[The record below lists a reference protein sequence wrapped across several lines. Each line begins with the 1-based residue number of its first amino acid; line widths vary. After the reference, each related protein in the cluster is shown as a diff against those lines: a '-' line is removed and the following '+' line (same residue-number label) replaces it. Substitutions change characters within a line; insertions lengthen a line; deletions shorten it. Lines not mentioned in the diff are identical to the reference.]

1 MPNYQLIFLVR
12 FNKATQQRTAP
23 GSTLKILST
32 VAGMSEGVIDDGTY
46 IECTGSFD
54 LVTPPI
60 NCWNKQG
67 HGALDIRGAIGQ
79 SCNVFSVRSVLN
91 LERFRRKLF

>member
-1 MPNYQLIFLVR
+1 
-12 FNKATQQRTAP
+12 
-23 GSTLKILST
+23 
-32 VAGMSEGVIDDGTY
+32 MSEGVIDDGTY

-79 SCNVFSVRSVLN
+79 SCNVFFSTIGLELGKDSEGNFSEARSLGSEVCIPYGTRQKN
-91 LERFRRKLF
+91 WH